1 MLEEQRAHRRYPIL
15 LTGSATT
22 GRARFEVVCTNI
34 GPGGAFFASR
44 VDPPAAAEVE
54 ITLHVGGAASPP
66 VALTGAVV
74 YITDRGNGRVGGFGV
89 RWLRAL
95 SNFGV
100 EPLRYLLAEV
110 VRVADTGDLAA
121 DESGTATFEFGK
133 PVRATAPVHFHVPDP
148 DDCLT
153 EVAEAYLPFEP
164 GSHPDADLA
173 RQLQPEPVP
182 EQQPEAEP
190 APAPAHEPATPPPAY
205 VTPSFFAAPA
215 APESPAAKPFA
226 SDLPI
231 TALREST
238 SQGGVEPPRPRPTSP
253 SFQLVAP
260 GSVETQARRIF
271 AAPAGDAPIEIEGVP
286 AHQAEPTGMD
296 DPFAP
301 AEFAVGAPPPQAAPA
316 APSFAAP
323 VEPDAKPEAA
333 AAEVPAPTPL
343 PVAVAAVE
351 SVPGPVPVPVPIRA
365 AAPQAAASTAGRTS
379 SIMRRLAAS
388 RASAP
393 MPVARQAAPPPPPP
407 REAPPATGTRLSS
420 VLRRVRESQA
430 ARASQS
436 LAPVAAPPPPAP
448 EPIEPLMSRVAPP
461 HLESRK
467 PASILVAA
475 AVDAQKVTSEHA
487 VNEHTVAYTRENA
500 PMLRGKHH
508 VAPPPAWPA
517 GIPVSLSER
526 YGNLELIGQGGH
538 GVVYK
543 ATDLHLNRQVVLKF
557 LAQSSMATEMARKY
571 FLREVKLAASLN
583 HSNIVHIYDIA
594 KVEDVLYYAM
604 EYVDGVPLTAFLPVG
619 TPLADEAFLFSVF
632 TQICDALD
640 HAHQQGVLHRDVKP
654 ENVLVAP
661 DGTVKLFDFG
671 LAWAQGE
678 GFGEQSV
685 LMGTPYYMAPE
696 QLLGADVD
704 HRADIYALGVV
715 LFRMLAGVL
724 PFSEGNIFAAHAIE
738 PVPDPRKFNPVV
750 APAAVAVVR
759 KMMAK
764 QPAQRPMDCRS
775 AAVELYHALFVDRG
789 GVL

>member
-1 MLEEQRAHRRYPIL
+1 MLQEQRAHRRYPIL

-66 VALTGAVV
+66 VALTGTVV
-74 YITDRGNGRVGGFGV
+74 YVTDRGNGRVGGFGV

-100 EPLRYLLAEV
+100 EPLRYLLVEV

-153 EVAEAYLPFEP
+153 EVAEAYVPFEHGP
-164 GSHPDADLA
+164 QPDADLA
-173 RQLQPEPVP
+173 PLLQPEPAP
-182 EQQPEAEP
+182 EPQPEPEPATASEP
-190 APAPAHEPATPPPAY
+190 APPPPSY
-205 VTPSFFAAPA
+205 VTPSFLAAPA
-215 APESPAAKPFA
+215 APESAAAQPLA
-226 SDLPI
+226 AGLPI

-238 SQGGVEPPRPRPTSP
+238 SQGGVEPPRRRPTASSIQP
-253 SFQLVAP
+253 AAP

-301 AEFAVGAPPPQAAPA
+301 AEFAVGLPPPKADPA
-316 APSFAAP
+316 APSRAAP
-323 VEPDAKPEAA
+323 VEPDAWPAPPAA
-333 AAEVPAPTPL
+333 DVPAPTPT
-343 PVAVAAVE
+343 
-351 SVPGPVPVPVPIRA
+351 PVPVAIAAVASNPEPEPVREPMIPS
-365 AAPQAAASTAGRTS
+365 APQAAASTTGRTS
-379 SIMRRLAAS
+379 SIMQRLAAN

-393 MPVARQAAPPPPPP
+393 MPVTRPTAPPPPPP
-407 REAPPATGTRLSS
+407 REAPPAAGTRLSS

-436 LAPVAAPPPPAP
+436 MAPVAAPPPPAP
-448 EPIEPLMSRVAPP
+448 EPLEPLMTRVAPP

-500 PMLRGKHH
+500 PMLHGKHK

-557 LAQSSMATEMARKY
+557 LAQSSMATDMARKY